1 MIYTPIDQN
10 NKLREEE
17 KKNDECWGE
26 TEKLETP
33 LIISFDI
40 YFALWPQLIERVIQK
55 IRFDISISLLVPLL
69 GSERAVACRS
79 RHQVF

>member
-1 MIYTPIDQN
+1 M
-10 NKLREEE
+10 KKK
-17 KKNDECWGE
+17 KKNTSSVGGETE

-40 YFALWPQLIERVIQK
+40 YFALWPQLIERMSQK
-55 IRFDISISLLVPLL
+55 NRFDISISLLVPLL